1 MHYRLSGATALALI
15 LSVQTYGGAALAL
28 TPEEAWASWQTMS
41 AAAGQTLVA
50 AGTARNGDTL
60 VVSGISMDMNV
71 PDGPVITATM
81 PEVSFRDLG
90 DGSVEIAYPASYD
103 VKLSAS
109 GGTGDGSSATLVVG
123 QEEMK
128 VIASG
133 TADAPKFD
141 YSARTVTVTAK
152 DVTDAAGKPQ
162 DVTGA
167 LTISGLT
174 GSYVAAPASGGQSYD
189 TSFSAASMALTAKGS
204 EPEQQTAF
212 DVSLAV
218 ADPKFGGKS
227 TMVAPALMQ
236 AGNMS
241 AALAAGFMLDGSYST
256 GAIALTVDGSESGKP
271 GHVEVGLAGT
281 TAHVKLD
288 AQRMDYAVGVTGGKV
303 NATGFDMPM
312 PMVEGAFGE
321 IAYGV
326 AMPVAKATEPSDF
339 SALFKMVD
347 LTMSEDLWNMFD
359 PGAALKRDPVS
370 VILDLDGTGAWA
382 VDILDPAV
390 QMEGPDL
397 PVKLFSLNLT
407 QVLAK
412 AAGAQVAATGALTF
426 DNANL
431 ASYGG
436 FPAPEGKVVVTMDG
450 INALM
455 DALVAIGVVSQDDVM
470 GARMGLAMMA
480 KPGAEPDQLVS
491 EIEFKAGGSLF
502 VNGVQ
507 MQ

>member
-1 MHYRLSGATALALI
+1 
-15 LSVQTYGGAALAL
+15 
-28 TPEEAWASWQTMS
+28 
-41 AAAGQTLVA
+41 
-50 AGTARNGDTL
+50 
-60 VVSGISMDMNV
+60 
-71 PDGPVITATM
+71 
-81 PEVSFRDLG
+81 
-90 DGSVEIAYPASYD
+90 
-103 VKLSAS
+103 
-109 GGTGDGSSATLVVG
+109 
-123 QEEMK
+123 
-128 VIASG
+128 
-133 TADAPKFD
+133 
-141 YSARTVTVTAK
+141 
-152 DVTDAAGKPQ
+152 
-162 DVTGA
+162 VTGA

-204 EPEQQTAF
+204 ESEQQTAF
-212 DVSLAV
+212 DVSLTV
-218 ADPKFGGKS
+218 AEPKFGGKS